1 MGSIVAAGT
10 GTASDYL
17 ALAEIGLVL
26 LALGIA
32 AFIAVRIKLSV
43 VPFYLVIGLSLGQG
57 GLVPL
62 DLSESF
68 LNTGA
73 QLGAIL
79 LLLMLGLEHSGPNLA
94 AAFLERKS
102 IGAID
107 FALNAIPG
115 ALIGFLLGWGILG
128 AVVLGGITYVSSSGI
143 ASQMMKETGWQRSEV
158 SRRVT
163 TVLVVEDL
171 TLAPY
176 LPLLTTLIA
185 GAGAIAGFLSVTV
198 AVLVTGIALLIS
210 FRGEDALGKVLNT
223 QAQGGLLLTV
233 FGAALFAAGSAEL
246 VGFSSAV
253 AAFLVGLAL
262 TGEVAYAVRLRLAPL
277 RDLFAAVFF
286 LFFGLSVD
294 PADMIPVLPLALLL
308 TILGVAGKMYV
319 GWNIAKDMSDGNAWK
334 RAGAFLIPRGEFSI
348 VIAGLAATTTF
359 GGQLQALTITYVLLT
374 SLAASFALRAFRSSF
389 EKARAKKKA

>member
-1 MGSIVAAGT
+1 MGSIVSAANV
-10 GTASDYL
+10 SVSQSL
-17 ALAEIGLVL
+17 ALAEIGMVL
-26 LALGIA
+26 LVLGIA

-43 VPFYLVIGLSLGQG
+43 VPFYLAIGLALGKG
-57 GLVPL
+57 GLFPL

-94 AAFLERKS
+94 SAFLERKS

-115 ALIGFLLGWGILG
+115 ALIGFFLGWGILG

-176 LPLLTTLIA
+176 LPLLTTLVA
-185 GAGAIAGFLSVTV
+185 GAGAIAGFLSVSV
-198 AVLVTGIALLIS
+198 AILVTAVALIIS
-210 FRGEDALGKVLNT
+210 FRGENALGKLLNT

-262 TGEVAYAVRLRLAPL
+262 TGEVAYAVRLRLSPL
-277 RDLFAAVFF
+277 RDLFAALFF
-286 LFFGLSVD
+286 LFFGLSVS
-294 PADMIPVLPLALLL
+294 PIEMLEVLPLALIL
-308 TILGVAGKMYV
+308 TALGVAGKMYV
-319 GWNIAKDMSDGNAWK
+319 GWNIAKDMSDGAAWK

-348 VIAGLAATTTF
+348 VIAGLAASTAF
-359 GGQLQALTITYVLLT
+359 GGKLQALTITYVLLT
-374 SLAASFALRAFRSSF
+374 SLAASIALRTFRSSF